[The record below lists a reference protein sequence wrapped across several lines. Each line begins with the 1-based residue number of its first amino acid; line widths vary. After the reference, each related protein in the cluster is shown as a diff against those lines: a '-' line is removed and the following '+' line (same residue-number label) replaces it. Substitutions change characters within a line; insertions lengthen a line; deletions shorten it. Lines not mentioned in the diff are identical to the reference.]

1 MPPVPAPAVLT
12 SALFLAHL
20 AATLVMTGVIWFVQV
35 VHYPLFA
42 AAADD
47 GRAARWPAYAAA
59 HATRTTWVVAAPML
73 VELATGVALLRW
85 RPAWCDAR
93 TAWLGLALLAA
104 IWTSTMARQV
114 PRHDALR
121 RAWDARAHRALV
133 RGNWV
138 RTATWTARTALLLGA
153 LARGLAA

>member
-1 MPPVPAPAVLT
+1 MLPL
-12 SALFLAHL
+12 ALFVAHL
-20 AATLVMTGVIWFVQV
+20 AVTLVMTGVIWFVQV

-47 GRAARWPAYAAA
+47 GRAVRWPAYAGA

-73 VELATGVALLRW
+73 AELASGAALLRW

-93 TAWLGLALLAA
+93 TAWLGAALLAVVWA
-104 IWTSTMARQV
+104 STAALQV

-133 RGNWV
+133 RSNWV
-138 RTATWTARTALLLGA
+138 RTAAWTARSALLLGA
-153 LARGLAA
+153 LARGLAER